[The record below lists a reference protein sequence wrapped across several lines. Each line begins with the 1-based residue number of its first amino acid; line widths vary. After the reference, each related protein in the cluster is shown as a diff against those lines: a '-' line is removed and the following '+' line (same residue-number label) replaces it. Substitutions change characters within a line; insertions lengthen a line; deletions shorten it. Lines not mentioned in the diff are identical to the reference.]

1 MKKLLYSKKPKL
13 IDKNTNI
20 PIFEV
25 QKKNVN
31 EFSIKNAAEIH
42 DNALSW
48 LFSTHNVNEKKLRE
62 DLIGKLKLKK
72 GDKVLVTAT
81 GAGNDLEYIAKR
93 IGQSGQIYAQ
103 DYAKEMLFA
112 AYYRTKKILDF
123 KKYKIF
129 FSVNDA
135 TNLPFKD
142 NQFDATYHF
151 GGINLYKNVKKGI
164 DEMDRVTKPGGKVV
178 FGDEG
183 IAYWLKNTELG
194 KSLITNNT
202 LYNLN
207 PPIDMIPL
215 SARDVNLSWVI
226 NNCFYVIEYV
236 VGSKNWDANIDI
248 PHVGRRGGSIR
259 TRHYG
264 QLEGI
269 NPKLKNRFYKYL
281 QDKNVSRVEFLEK
294 IIKKTLKND

>member
-1 MKKLLYSKKPKL
+1 MRKLLYSKKPKL
-13 IDKNTNI
+13 IDKKTGI
-20 PIFEV
+20 PIFEN

-48 LFSTHNVNEKKLRE
+48 LFNTHNVNEKKLRE
-62 DLIGKLKLKK
+62 ELIGKLNLKK

-81 GAGNDLEYIAKR
+81 GAGNDLEYISKK
-93 IGQSGQIYAQ
+93 IGKLGQIYAQ

-112 AYYRTKKILDF
+112 AYYRTKKIINL
-123 KKYKIF
+123 KAYKIF

-151 GGINLYKNVKKGI
+151 GGINLYKDIKKGI

-183 IAYWLKNTELG
+183 IAYWIKNTELG
-194 KSLITNNT
+194 KSLITNKI
-202 LYNLN
+202 LYNLD
-207 PPIDMIPL
+207 PPMEMLPK
-215 SARDVNLSWVI
+215 SAKNVNLSWVI
-226 NNCFYVIEYV
+226 NNCFYVIEYIV
-236 VGSKNWDANIDI
+236 VDKNWDANIDI

-269 NPKLKNRFYKYL
+269 DPKLKNKFYRYL
-281 QDKNVSRVEFLEK
+281 ENKNISRVEFLEK
-294 IIKKTLKND
+294 IIKKYLSND

>member
-13 IDKNTNI
+13 IDKKTNI
-20 PIFEV
+20 PIFEI

-48 LFSTHNVNEKKLRE
+48 LFNTHNVNEKKLRE

-151 GGINLYKNVKKGI
+151 GGESQTGLFRWGLVMDEAHRVKGLPEVEMIARECRAWGTSLILSSQFVDDFDSEVRGNLATIIAHGHDRNEEKVQELAKAIGWSNDLEELYKLDI
-164 DEMDRVTKPGGKVV
+164 FQALVTNKH
-178 FGDEG
+178 
-183 IAYWLKNTELG
+183 Y
-194 KSLITNNT
+194 TNNIIFT
-202 LYNLN
+202 LGWPHYL
-207 PPIDMIPL
+207 IHEYC
-215 SARDVNLSWVI
+215 
-226 NNCFYVIEYV
+226 NC
-236 VGSKNWDANIDI
+236 
-248 PHVGRRGGSIR
+248 
-259 TRHYG
+259 
-264 QLEGI
+264 
-269 NPKLKNRFYKYL
+269 PK
-281 QDKNVSRVEFLEK
+281 
-294 IIKKTLKND
+294 T

>member
-20 PIFEV
+20 PIFEI

-142 NQFDATYHF
+142 DQFDATYHF
-151 GGINLYKNVKKGI
+151 GGINLYKNIKKGI

-194 KSLITNNT
+194 KSLITNNI
-202 LYNLN
+202 LYNLD

-226 NNCFYVIEYV
+226 NNCFYVIEYI
-236 VGSKNWDANIDI
+236 VGNKNWDANIDI

-269 NPKLKNRFYKYL
+269 SPKLKNRFYKYL
-281 QDKNVSRVEFLEK
+281 QDKNISRVEFLEK
-294 IIKKTLKND
+294 LIQKTLKDD

>member
-1 MKKLLYSKKPKL
+1 MRKLLYSKKPKL
-13 IDKNTNI
+13 IDKKTGI
-20 PIFEV
+20 PIFEN
-25 QKKNVN
+25 QKNVN

-48 LFSTHNVNEKKLRE
+48 LFNTHNVNEKKLRE
-62 DLIGKLKLKK
+62 ELIGKLNLKK

-81 GAGNDLEYIAKR
+81 GAGNDLEYISKK
-93 IGQSGQIYAQ
+93 IGKLGQIYAQ

-112 AYYRTKKILDF
+112 AYYRTKKIINL
-123 KKYKIF
+123 KAYKIF

-151 GGINLYKNVKKGI
+151 GGINLYKDIKKGI

-194 KSLITNNT
+194 KSLITNNI
-202 LYNLN
+202 LYNLD
-207 PPIDMIPL
+207 PPMEMLPK
-215 SARDVNLSWVI
+215 SAKNVNLSWVI
-226 NNCFYVIEYV
+226 NNCFYVIEYI
-236 VGSKNWDANIDI
+236 VGDKNWDANIDI

-269 NPKLKNRFYKYL
+269 DPKLKNKFYRYL
-281 QDKNVSRVEFLEK
+281 ENKNISRVEFLEK
-294 IIKKTLKND
+294 IIKKYLSND